1 MSNYKQIILD
11 ALKNVVLE
19 PHYKEVHD
27 MHEVALCHRL
37 AVHLEK
43 SGKFT
48 GYSIDCDYNRDERKI
63 KRRRQITKNPKGK
76 KFRPDII
83 VHKRGSGE
91 NNNLIMI
98 EAKKDPCRPEERA
111 EEIERLIDNANKYQY
126 AHAFF
131 VVFPKDNVKDDSV
144 IEVKLEH

>member
-11 ALKNVVLE
+11 ALENVVSE
-19 PHYKEVHD
+19 PNYDYNINEVT
-27 MHEVALCHRL
+27 LCHRL
-37 AVHLEK
+37 AIHLEN

-48 GYSIDCDYNRDERKI
+48 GYSIDCEYNRDGRKI
-63 KRRRQITKNPKGK
+63 KRRRPTTKNPKGK

-83 VHKRGSGE
+83 VHIRGKGE

-98 EAKKDPCRPEERA
+98 EAKKDPCPPEERD
-111 EEIERLIDNANKYQY
+111 EERERLIDNANEYQY

-131 VVFPKDNVKDDSV
+131 VVFPKDDVQNDSV
-144 IEVKLEH
+144 IEVQ

>member
-1 MSNYKQIILD
+1 MSNYKQIISD
-11 ALKNVVLE
+11 ALKNVVSE
-19 PHYKEVHD
+19 ANYDHNIYEVT
-27 MHEVALCHRL
+27 LCHRL
-37 AVHLEK
+37 AVHPEK

-48 GYSIDCDYNRDERKI
+48 GYSIDCDYNRDKRKI
-63 KRRRQITKNPKGK
+63 KRRRQTTKNPKGK

-98 EAKKDPCRPEERA
+98 EAKKDPCPPEARDA
-111 EEIERLIDNANKYQY
+111 EIERLIDNANKYQY

-131 VVFPKDNVKDDSV
+131 VVFPKDDVKNSSV
-144 IEVKLEH
+144 IEVQ